1 MNRAA
6 HGLLRCTLRARRREF
21 VRLTG
26 WSLVQAVPAL
36 LSGWLVARAVD
47 DGFLAG
53 RSAEGLGWLGLLAC
67 AALLGAWGT
76 RQATLQLGGVVE
88 PFRDDL
94 VTLVTTGTLQR
105 SARLTGPA
113 DTAGA
118 ARLTEQVEIA
128 RESYGAIVMFV
139 QTFSV
144 TAVSVLLGLAVLDPA
159 LLLFVLPPLA
169 AGLTLFLLALHAMAA
184 RQRAVVLADEAIA
197 EQVGAV
203 ADGLR
208 DITAC
213 GAEDVVRARV
223 GARIDAAADA
233 ARALARLTAVRTAA
247 LGVGGW
253 LPIVLILAGTPWLVR
268 GGVTTGAVLG
278 ALTYVSQSLQPA
290 LRGFVQGLGGS
301 GLWLLVTLTRI
312 LEASTPTA
320 PAPPAPTGPRPA
332 DARPRKTPPAAD
344 GSAGHRTAGIL
355 PRALTDGPGEPPSRT
370 RGALQD
376 KPPPAT
382 DGGRTVAA
390 LLPRTAPDSPEEPPP
405 PDTDPGPNKTTP
417 AAPGPGS
424 QEATTRHPSTAT
436 RKPDTLPSPEAG
448 APPDNT
454 PPATPT
460 PERRR
465 ATSPFSTT
473 VTGGPEE
480 PPTPETHAT
489 PGSTQPPAPTSGS
502 PRTTTR
508 HRTTVTGEHD
518 GMPSPGNGAPPDN
531 ARSVAPGRAALRA
544 VGRGPVGTGGRPP
557 SLDGDTEPDGPPAIR
572 TGPGAPACPAPQPRD
587 GRVELCGVTFGY
599 ARSAEPVVQGLDL
612 VLASG
617 THLAVVGPSGAGKST
632 LAALVAGV
640 LEPRAGRI
648 RLGGVPVRELDGE
661 RLSRSRVLIPQ
672 EAYVFTGTLRE
683 NLAYL
688 QPAATTAELDSAVR
702 AIGAQAL
709 VQRLGGY
716 DATVDPVVLS
726 AGERQLIALVRA
738 LLPPTRLVLLDE
750 ATCHLDPAAEA
761 VAEQAFACRPA
772 TLIVCAHRISSALR
786 ADLVLVMDGS
796 RCRLG
801 THDRLMADCA
811 LYRDLIGHWDGRADA
826 TRPAVGGEL
835 AYRKGT

>member
-6 HGLLRCTLRARRREF
+6 HGLLRSALRARRREF

-36 LSGWLVARAVD
+36 LSGWLVARALD

-53 RSAEGLGWLGLLAC
+53 RGAQGLGWLGLLAC
-67 AALLGAWGT
+67 TVLLGAWGT
-76 RQATLQLGGVVE
+76 RQATLQLADVVE

-113 DTAGA
+113 DTSGV

-144 TAVSVLLGLAVLDPA
+144 TAVSVLLGLVVLDPA

-169 AGLTLFLLALHAMAA
+169 AGLALFLLALRAMAA

-208 DITAC
+208 DVTAC

-223 GARIDAAADA
+223 GARIDAAAGA

-253 LPIVLILAGTPWLVR
+253 LPIVLILVGTPWLVH
-268 GGVTTGAVLG
+268 GGMTTGAILG

-312 LEASTPTA
+312 LESSTPTETG
-320 PAPPAPTGPRPA
+320 PPADTGP
-332 DARPRKTPPAAD
+332 
-344 GSAGHRTAGIL
+344 G
-355 PRALTDGPGEPPSRT
+355 
-370 RGALQD
+370 
-376 KPPPAT
+376 
-382 DGGRTVAA
+382 
-390 LLPRTAPDSPEEPPP
+390 
-405 PDTDPGPNKTTP
+405 
-417 AAPGPGS
+417 
-424 QEATTRHPSTAT
+424 
-436 RKPDTLPSPEAG
+436 
-448 APPDNT
+448 NT
-454 PPATPT
+454 PTAAHTSA
-460 PERRR
+460 RRR
-465 ATSPFSTT
+465 ASGM
-473 VTGGPEE
+473 VTGGPEGPPSKRRTAGLLPTAMSGE
-480 PPTPETHAT
+480 PKDPPHLESGAT
-489 PGSTQPPAPTSGS
+489 PDGSRSA
-502 PRTTTR
+502 
-508 HRTTVTGEHD
+508 
-518 GMPSPGNGAPPDN
+518 AA
-531 ARSVAPGRAALRA
+531 ARSTLASQP
-544 VGRGPVGTGGRPP
+544 
-557 SLDGDTEPDGPPAIR
+557 LDGR
-572 TGPGAPACPAPQPRD
+572 L
-587 GRVELCGVTFGY
+587 ELRGVTFGY
-599 ARSAEPVVQGLDL
+599 ARSAEPVVRDLDL
-612 VLASG
+612 VLAAG

-648 RLGGVPVRELDGE
+648 RLGGVPVRELDRD
-661 RLSRSRVLIPQ
+661 RLSRCRVLIPQ
-672 EAYVFTGTLRE
+672 EAYVFAGTLRE

-688 QPAATTAELDSAVR
+688 HPAATGSELDAAVR

-709 VQRLGGY
+709 VRRLGGY
-716 DATVDPVVLS
+716 DAIVDPAVLS
-726 AGERQLIALVRA
+726 AGERQLLALVRA
-738 LLPPTRLVLLDE
+738 LLPSARLVLLDE

-761 VAEQAFACRPA
+761 VAERAFARRPA

-796 RCRLG
+796 GCRLG
-801 THDRLMADCA
+801 THDQLMADCA
-811 LYRDLIGHWDGRADA
+811 LYRDLIGHWDGRADEA
-826 TRPAVGGEL
+826 QPVVGGAL
-835 AYRKGT
+835 AHRKAM

>member
-6 HGLLRCTLRARRREF
+6 HGLLRSALRARRPEF
-21 VRLTG
+21 ARLAG

-53 RSAEGLGWLGLLAC
+53 RSAEGLGWLALLAC
-67 AALLGAWGT
+67 TVLLGAWGT
-76 RQATLQLGGVVE
+76 RQATLRLADVVE

-94 VTLVTTGTLQR
+94 VTLVTTGTLHR

-113 DTAGA
+113 DTAGV

-144 TAVSVLLGLAVLDPA
+144 TAVSVLLGLVVLDPA

-169 AGLTLFLLALHAMAA
+169 AGLALFLLALRAMAA

-203 ADGLR
+203 AEGLR
-208 DITAC
+208 DVTAC

-253 LPIVLILAGTPWLVR
+253 LPIVLILAGTPWLVH
-268 GGVTTGAVLG
+268 GGLTTGAVLG

-320 PAPPAPTGPRPA
+320 TGPPPGA
-332 DARPRKTPPAAD
+332 TDTEPGNTPPAAD
-344 GSAGHRTAGIL
+344 ASGSGGPTVGFPGPLTGRPGGPRSLEQDTAGQAQGSAAGPSPGTVPDGPSEPRTPGRDTDSDTASGPGKRRTAGR
-355 PRALTDGPGEPPSRT
+355 PPTAFPG
-370 RGALQD
+370 G
-376 KPPPAT
+376 
-382 DGGRTVAA
+382 
-390 LLPRTAPDSPEEPPP
+390 
-405 PDTDPGPNKTTP
+405 
-417 AAPGPGS
+417 
-424 QEATTRHPSTAT
+424 PSTSRSLERGSEPGRAWSAS
-436 RKPDTLPSPEAG
+436 DGSA
-448 APPDNT
+448 
-454 PPATPT
+454 
-460 PERRR
+460 RRR
-465 ATSPFSTT
+465 AAGLSSR
-473 VTGGPEE
+473 TGVDGPDG
-480 PPTPETHAT
+480 PHRLGK
-489 PGSTQPPAPTSGS
+489 GSK
-502 PRTTTR
+502 
-508 HRTTVTGEHD
+508 
-518 GMPSPGNGAPPDN
+518 PDN
-531 ARSVAPGRAALRA
+531 ARSDTSAAGTLRAAGPLPMAPPGRAQ
-544 VGRGPVGTGGRPP
+544 PSYGRPEPTAP
-557 SLDGDTEPDGPPAIR
+557 S
-572 TGPGAPACPAPQPRD
+572 PGAPQPRD

-599 ARSAEPVVQGLDL
+599 ARSAEPVVRGLDL
-612 VLASG
+612 VLAPG

-632 LAALVAGV
+632 LASLIAGV
-640 LEPRAGRI
+640 LEPRAGLI
-648 RLGGVPVRELDGE
+648 RLGGVPVRELDRG
-661 RLSRSRVLIPQ
+661 RLSRCRVLIPQ
-672 EAYVFTGTLRE
+672 EAYVFAGTLRD

-688 QPAATTAELDSAVR
+688 EPAATESELDAAVH

-709 VQRLGGY
+709 VRRLGGY
-716 DATVDPVVLS
+716 GAGVDPAVLS

-738 LLPPTRLVLLDE
+738 LLPPARLVLLDE

-761 VAEQAFACRPA
+761 VAERAFAGRPA

-796 RCRLG
+796 HCRLG
-801 THDRLMADCA
+801 THDRLIADCA
-811 LYRDLIGHWDGRADA
+811 LYRDLIGHWDGRGDTERPADA
-826 TRPAVGGEL
+826 GDL
-835 AYRKGT
+835 ARRKTM

>member
-6 HGLLRCTLRARRREF
+6 HDLLRSALRTRRREF
-21 VRLTG
+21 ARLTA

-53 RSAEGLGWLGLLAC
+53 RSTEGLGWLALLAC
-67 AALLGAWGT
+67 TVLLGAWGT
-76 RQATLQLGGVVE
+76 RQATLRLADVVE

-94 VTLVTTGTLQR
+94 VTLVITGTLQR

-113 DTAGA
+113 DTAGV

-144 TAVSVLLGLAVLDPA
+144 TAVSVLLGLVVLDPA

-169 AGLTLFLLALHAMAA
+169 AGLALFLLALRAMAA

-208 DITAC
+208 DVTAC

-253 LPIVLILAGTPWLVR
+253 LPIVLILAGTPWLVH
-268 GGVTTGAVLG
+268 GGMTTGAVLG

-312 LEASTPTA
+312 LEASTGPTD
-320 PAPPAPTGPRPA
+320 TE
-332 DARPRKTPPAAD
+332 
-344 GSAGHRTAGIL
+344 
-355 PRALTDGPGEPPSRT
+355 PG
-370 RGALQD
+370 
-376 KPPPAT
+376 
-382 DGGRTVAA
+382 
-390 LLPRTAPDSPEEPPP
+390 
-405 PDTDPGPNKTTP
+405 
-417 AAPGPGS
+417 
-424 QEATTRHPSTAT
+424 
-436 RKPDTLPSPEAG
+436 
-448 APPDNT
+448 NT
-454 PPATPT
+454 PPTTGASGSRSPT
-460 PERRR
+460 DGSPAPFR
-465 ATSPFSTT
+465 AAGLSART
-473 VTGGPEE
+473 VVGGPE
-480 PPTPETHAT
+480 
-489 PGSTQPPAPTSGS
+489 G
-502 PRTTTR
+502 
-508 HRTTVTGEHD
+508 
-518 GMPSPGNGAPPDN
+518 
-531 ARSVAPGRAALRA
+531 
-544 VGRGPVGTGGRPP
+544 
-557 SLDGDTEPDGPPAIR
+557 
-572 TGPGAPACPAPQPRD
+572 PQPHD

-599 ARSAEPVVQGLDL
+599 ARSAEPVVRDLDL
-612 VLASG
+612 VLAPG

-632 LAALVAGV
+632 LASLIAGV
-640 LEPRAGRI
+640 LEPRAGLI
-648 RLGGVPVRELDGE
+648 RLGGVPVRELDRG
-661 RLSRSRVLIPQ
+661 RLSRCRVLIPQ
-672 EAYVFTGTLRE
+672 EAYVFAGTLRE

-688 QPAATTAELDSAVR
+688 EPAATGSELDAAVG
-702 AIGAQAL
+702 AIGAQVL
-709 VQRLGGY
+709 VRRLGGY
-716 DATVDPVVLS
+716 GATVDPAVLS
-726 AGERQLIALVRA
+726 AGERQQIALVRA
-738 LLPPTRLVLLDE
+738 LLPPARLVLLDE

-761 VAEQAFACRPA
+761 VAERAFAHRPA
-772 TLIVCAHRISSALR
+772 TLVVCAHRISSAQR

-796 RCRLG
+796 HCRLG

-811 LYRDLIGHWDGRADA
+811 LYRDLIGHWDGREDEA
-826 TRPAVGGEL
+826 RPAGAGEL
-835 AYRKGT
+835 TRREAM